1 MKPLQV
7 WLDEYAESHQNPTN
21 KAIHYLCV
29 PVIFFTIIG
38 LLMSIPPVF
47 LQEILPTG
55 MAHWAT
61 IAMVFAMIFYL
72 RLSFLLA
79 LKMFVFAMA
88 CIMLNQ
94 YLSNFIPIFTFSITV
109 FAIAW
114 IGQFY
119 GHHVE
124 GKKPSFFK
132 DLQFLLIG
140 PAWVMNKIF

>member
-1 MKPLQV
+1 MKPFQV
-7 WLDEYAESHQNPTN
+7 WLDEYAESHQNSTN

-38 LLMSIPPVF
+38 LLMSIPPAF
-47 LQEILPTG
+47 LQEILPAG

-61 IAMVFAMIFYL
+61 IALALAMIFYL
-72 RLSFLLA
+72 RLSVLLA

-94 YLSNFIPIFTFSITV
+94 YLSNFIPLFTFSITV

-114 IGQFY
+114 IG
-119 GHHVE
+119 H
-124 GKKPSFFK
+124 
-132 DLQFLLIG
+132 LLAQHG
-140 PAWVMNKIF
+140 